1 MAVERTLILIKPDA
15 VQRGLTGEILGRF
28 EKRGLKVVGAKFM
41 RVERSLAEEHYAEH
55 VGKPFL
61 PGLLDFITSSPLLA
75 MVLEG
80 ERAIELARQ
89 TMGATD
95 PGKAAPGSIRADLGL
110 SVGLNLVHGSDGPES
125 AAREVSL
132 WFDDSELIDYQLAT
146 EQWLIES

>member
-1 MAVERTLILIKPDA
+1 MAAERTLILIKPDA
-15 VQRGLTGEILGRF
+15 VQRGLAGEILGRF
-28 EKRGLKVVGAKFM
+28 EKRGLKIVGAKLM

-55 VGKPFL
+55 AGKPFL
-61 PGLLDFITSSPLLA
+61 PGLLDCITSSPLLA

-125 AAREVSL
+125 AAREVAL
-132 WFDDSELIDYQLAT
+132 WFDESELIDYRQAT

>member
-1 MAVERTLILIKPDA
+1 MPSTSASP
-15 VQRGLTGEILGRF
+15 
-28 EKRGLKVVGAKFM
+28 
-41 RVERSLAEEHYAEH
+41 SSS
-55 VGKPFL
+55 
-61 PGLLDFITSSPLLA
+61 GLLDFITSSPLLA

-95 PGKAAPGSIRADLGL
+95 PGKAAPGSIRADFGL
-110 SVGLNLVHGSDGPES
+110 SVGMNLVHGSDGPES

-132 WFDDSELIDYQLAT
+132 WFDGSELIDYQLAT

>member
-15 VQRGLTGEILGRF
+15 VQRGLTGEILNRF
-28 EKRGLKVVGAKFM
+28 EKRGLKIVGAKLM
-41 RVERSLAEEHYAEH
+41 RVERELAEQHYAEH

-61 PGLLDFITSSPLLA
+61 PGLLNFITSSPLLA
-75 MVLEG
+75 MALEG

-95 PGKAAPGSIRADLGL
+95 PAKAAPGSIRADLGL
-110 SVGLNLVHGSDGPES
+110 SVGLNLVHGSDGAES
-125 AAREVSL
+125 AAREVAL
-132 WFDDSELIDYQLAT
+132 WFDESELIDYKQAT

>member
-1 MAVERTLILIKPDA
+1 MAAERTLILIKPDA

-28 EKRGLKVVGAKFM
+28 EKRGLKVIGGKFM

-61 PGLLDFITSSPLLA
+61 PGLLDFITSSPLMA

-95 PGKAAPGSIRADLGL
+95 PAKAAPGSIRADLGL

-132 WFDDSELIDYQLAT
+132 WFDDSELIDYQQAT

>member
-1 MAVERTLILIKPDA
+1 MAVERTLILVKPDA
-15 VQRGLTGEILGRF
+15 VQRGLTGEILSRF
-28 EKRGLKVVGAKFM
+28 ERRGLKIVGAKLL
-41 RVERSLAEEHYAEH
+41 RVERGLAEEHYAEH
-55 VGKPFL
+55 AGKPFL

-95 PGKAAPGSIRADLGL
+95 PGKAAPGSIRADFGL
-110 SVGLNLVHGSDGPES
+110 SVGMNLVHGSDGQES
-125 AAREVSL
+125 AAREIAL
-132 WFDDSELIDYQLAT
+132 WFDEAELIDYRQAT

>member
-1 MAVERTLILIKPDA
+1 MAIERTLILVKPDA
-15 VQRGLTGEILGRF
+15 VQRGLTGETLSRF
-28 EKRGLKVVGAKFM
+28 EKRGLKIVGAKFM
-41 RVERSLAEEHYAEH
+41 LVERALAEQHYAEH

-125 AAREVSL
+125 AVREVAL
-132 WFDDSELIDYQLAT
+132 WFDESELIDYKQAT